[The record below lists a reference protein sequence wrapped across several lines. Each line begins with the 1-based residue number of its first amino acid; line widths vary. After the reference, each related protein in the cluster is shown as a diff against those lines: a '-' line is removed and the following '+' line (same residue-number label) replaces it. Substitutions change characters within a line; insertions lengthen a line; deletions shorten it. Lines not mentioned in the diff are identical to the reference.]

1 MSTEKLEQ
9 ATIIIDEGID
19 TLKVVLREM
28 ISVKDNITLVLEE
41 NTNMKDENSD
51 LEDERDKYYD
61 VLENIKKAL
70 NDE

>member
-9 ATIIIDEGID
+9 ASVIIDEGID

-28 ISVKDNITLVLEE
+28 ISVKDNVTLVLEE
-41 NTNMKDENSD
+41 NANMKDENSD

-61 VLENIKKAL
+61 TLEGIKKVL
-70 NDE
+70 NDA